1 MLILFGQKYLGKDT
15 SEVPSGFLI
24 WIIESF
30 EQADWN
36 IINAAKQELSARIK
50 LDWKPPTDEEE
61 IMRKEIIRLTNRTHQ
76 LESLLAMSTICKGN
90 QIILDAYTHNPTL
103 LEQDIKIIQSLN
115 Q

>member
-1 MLILFGQKYLGKDT
+1 MQIFFGKHTGKHIEELDSSYLL
-15 SEVPSGFLI
+15 FLI
-24 WIIESF
+24 ESDF
-30 EQADWN
+30 AEWSL
-36 IINAAKQELSARIK
+36 INACKQELSARIK

-90 QIILDAYTHNPTL
+90 QIILDGYTHNPTL